1 MKLFPLSIL
10 CSALAC
16 SGIAHAEIYKH
27 VDKDGRVTYSSEP
40 VKDARKLQL
49 EPLNTVPAAKAR
61 SKSGE
66 EASTGFARVD
76 KATQNQRDD
85 RRRNILE
92 DELASEHQALAA
104 AREKLKGAQDTPEVY
119 RTQSGKYS
127 ATSPS
132 MKKTSASRRKRCRPT
147 KTTSK
152 RCRPNWRTSSK
163 SGLACFLL

>member
-40 VKDARKLQL
+40 VKGARKLQL
-49 EPLNTVPAAKAR
+49 EPLNTVPAPKAR

-66 EASTGFARVD
+66 ESSTGFPRVD

-104 AREKLKGAQDTPEVY
+104 AREKLKVAQDTPEVY
-119 RTQSGKYS
+119 RTQSGQIFRNVAQYEENV
-127 ATSPS
+127 
-132 MKKTSASRRKRCRPT
+132 R
-147 KTTSK
+147 
-152 RCRPNWRTSSK
+152 
-163 SGLACFLL
+163 LAQEAVQAHEDNIKALQTELANLK

>member
-40 VKDARKLQL
+40 VKGARKLQL
-49 EPLNTVPAAKAR
+49 EPLNTVPAPKAR

-66 EASTGFARVD
+66 ESSTGFPRVD

-92 DELASEHQALAA
+92 DELASEHQALET
-104 AREKLKGAQDTPEVY
+104 AREKLKVAQDTPEVY
-119 RTQSGKYS
+119 RTQSGQIFRNVAQYDENV
-127 ATSPS
+127 
-132 MKKTSASRRKRCRPT
+132 R
-147 KTTSK
+147 
-152 RCRPNWRTSSK
+152 
-163 SGLACFLL
+163 LAQEAVQAHEDNIKALQTELANLK

>member
-1 MKLFPLSIL
+1 MNLLPLSIL

-40 VKDARKLQL
+40 VKGARKLQL
-49 EPLNTVPAAKAR
+49 EPLNTVPAPKAR

-66 EASTGFARVD
+66 ESSTGFARVD

-104 AREKLKGAQDTPEVY
+104 AREKLKVAQDTPEVY
-119 RTQSGKYS
+119 RTQSGQIFRNVAQYEENV
-127 ATSPS
+127 
-132 MKKTSASRRKRCRPT
+132 R
-147 KTTSK
+147 
-152 RCRPNWRTSSK
+152 
-163 SGLACFLL
+163 LAQEAVQAHEDNIKALQTELANLK

>member
-1 MKLFPLSIL
+1 MKLLPLSIL

-40 VKDARKLQL
+40 VKGARKLQL
-49 EPLNTVPAAKAR
+49 EPLNTVPAPKAR

-66 EASTGFARVD
+66 ESSTGFPRVD

-92 DELASEHQALAA
+92 DELASEHQALET
-104 AREKLKGAQDTPEVY
+104 AREKLKVAQDTPEVY
-119 RTQSGKYS
+119 RTQSGQIFRNVAQYDENV
-127 ATSPS
+127 
-132 MKKTSASRRKRCRPT
+132 R
-147 KTTSK
+147 
-152 RCRPNWRTSSK
+152 
-163 SGLACFLL
+163 LAQEAVQAHEDNIKALQTELANLK

>member
-1 MKLFPLSIL
+1 MNLLPLSIL

-40 VKDARKLQL
+40 VKGARKLQL
-49 EPLNTVPAAKAR
+49 EPLNTVPAPKAR

-66 EASTGFARVD
+66 ESSTGFPRVD

-104 AREKLKGAQDTPEVY
+104 AREKLKVAQDTPEVY
-119 RTQSGKYS
+119 RTQSGQIFRNVAQYEENV
-127 ATSPS
+127 
-132 MKKTSASRRKRCRPT
+132 R
-147 KTTSK
+147 
-152 RCRPNWRTSSK
+152 
-163 SGLACFLL
+163 LAQEAVQAHEDNIKALQTELANLK

>member
-1 MKLFPLSIL
+1 MKLLPLSIL

-40 VKDARKLQL
+40 VKGARKLQL
-49 EPLNTVPAAKAR
+49 EPLNTVPAPKAR

-66 EASTGFARVD
+66 ESSTGFARVD

-104 AREKLKGAQDTPEVY
+104 AREKLKVAQDTPEVY
-119 RTQSGKYS
+119 RTQSGQIFRNVAQYEENV
-127 ATSPS
+127 
-132 MKKTSASRRKRCRPT
+132 R
-147 KTTSK
+147 
-152 RCRPNWRTSSK
+152 
-163 SGLACFLL
+163 LAQEAVQAHEDNIKALQTELANLK

>member
-27 VDKDGRVTYSSEP
+27 VSKDGRVTYSSEP
-40 VKDARKLQL
+40 VKGARKLQL
-49 EPLNTVPAAKAR
+49 EPLNTVPAPKAR

-66 EASTGFARVD
+66 ESSTGFARVD

-104 AREKLKGAQDTPEVY
+104 AREKLKVAQDTPEVY
-119 RTQSGKYS
+119 RTQSGQIFRNVAQYEENV
-127 ATSPS
+127 
-132 MKKTSASRRKRCRPT
+132 R
-147 KTTSK
+147 
-152 RCRPNWRTSSK
+152 
-163 SGLACFLL
+163 LAQEAVQAHEDNIKALQTELANLK

>member
-1 MKLFPLSIL
+1 MNLLPLSIL

-40 VKDARKLQL
+40 VKGARKLQL
-49 EPLNTVPAAKAR
+49 EPLNTVPAPKAR
-61 SKSGE
+61 SKSAE
-66 EASTGFARVD
+66 ESSTGFARVD

-104 AREKLKGAQDTPEVY
+104 AREKLKVAQDTPEVY
-119 RTQSGKYS
+119 RTQSGQIFRNVAQYEENV
-127 ATSPS
+127 
-132 MKKTSASRRKRCRPT
+132 R
-147 KTTSK
+147 
-152 RCRPNWRTSSK
+152 
-163 SGLACFLL
+163 LAQEAVQAHEDNIKALQTELANLK

>member
-40 VKDARKLQL
+40 VKGARKLQL
-49 EPLNTVPAAKAR
+49 EPLNTVPAPKAR

-66 EASTGFARVD
+66 ESSTGFARVD

-104 AREKLKGAQDTPEVY
+104 AREKLKVAQDTPEVY
-119 RTQSGKYS
+119 RTQSGQIFRNVAQYEENV
-127 ATSPS
+127 
-132 MKKTSASRRKRCRPT
+132 R
-147 KTTSK
+147 
-152 RCRPNWRTSSK
+152 
-163 SGLACFLL
+163 LAQEAVQAHEDNIKALQTELANLK